1 MIPRAAILPTLA
13 LLAAMLPPVAEA
25 GQAFLIDVADT
36 SAYRLSHAD
45 LAAQAPG
52 LGEIDSSRL
61 RLSLRG
67 EPRRL
72 HVDDGGDGRF
82 GPGDTVSFYGERL
95 HGLQSWFDTYAVNNV
110 YRLEIAADDAAPLPA
125 WPQAPAPAPAT
136 AAALRRTVH
145 LEEETLQIRL
155 SNQWVQPHEEPDL
168 WHWAKL
174 TQVDPEPFRT
184 SFALPELDATGPVR
198 VRMGF
203 RGLSEINI
211 FPLRPDKPADHLVEV
226 RLNGEL
232 VQSASFEKRNEH
244 TVEFELPAGLLTR
257 ADNALQLTVPKRL
270 LPDATDALVDVVM
283 FDYIRL
289 DYPIDGDLDDTP
301 LPIQVARPGSV
312 SLASAGADSL
322 WLYGADGSRHE
333 GRHQDGRWQFA
344 AVAAGDYQPV
354 AGDGYGSPVRVRLAP
369 PVRWQ
374 EVEQGY
380 DYLLIAHPTL
390 LEASRPL
397 ADHHRSRG
405 LRVAEI
411 DVEHLY
417 DEFNH
422 GVVHPRAIRDF
433 IAHAYHAWPAPKPR
447 FVLLVGDASF
457 DIRSDRAEDS
467 RYAKWADMEL
477 LIPGQFGE
485 IPGNAYEDTDKVA
498 ARRNLV
504 PTWQYPSEEG
514 HSAADNYFVAVD
526 GDDWMPDLALGRF
539 TVVEPAEVAAIVA
552 KTLRYANSTD
562 FGAWRQQSLFV
573 TDTNAYFQT
582 ESARMADAL
591 EAEGFQASQVYPKD
605 EETDNEAHIGTLN
618 QAFND
623 GQLLVHFIGHG
634 GRYIWRTGPPDLT
647 RNHDLFTLDHVG
659 NLSNGDRLPMVLS
672 MSCYSAP
679 FDHPNAD
686 SIGERFLREP
696 DKGAIAVFAASWRNS
711 PIPQFS
717 NAAITELMTPG
728 ATIGEALMRAKRTL
742 TNQWNRT
749 LVETYNLLGDPAVVL
764 NRPSLPLR
772 MQAGRGG
779 AGHSLDVLAEEAPVN
794 GRATLQWFGA
804 DGAVLAS
811 LAREMRG
818 SRLRVD
824 VPATARDAHAV
835 TLHLTDYG
843 SRRDGIARMT
853 LVEPAPADAD
863 PAAIA
868 ADDAPATAASPT
880 GAGQ

>member
-1 MIPRAAILPTLA
+1 MAFA
-13 LLAAMLPPVAEA
+13 LLAAASTAAASGNL
-25 GQAFLIDVADT
+25 GFLIDVAET
-36 SAYRLSHAD
+36 SAYRLDHAD
-45 LAAQAPG
+45 LAALAPE

-61 RLSLRG
+61 RLSQRG
-67 EPRRL
+67 EARRL

-82 GPGDTVSFYGERL
+82 GPGDSLSFYGERL
-95 HGLQSWFDTYAVNNV
+95 HGMQSWFDTYAVNNV
-110 YRLEIAADDAAPLPA
+110 YRLDIAPDGA
-125 WPQAPAPAPAT
+125 APAPAWPEVEAPDA

-145 LEEETLQIRL
+145 LEEEALQIRL

-184 SFALPELDATGPVR
+184 VFALPDLAGSGPVR

-203 RGLSEINI
+203 RGLSEINV
-211 FPLRPDKPADHLVEV
+211 FPRLPDKPADHMVEV
-226 RLNGEL
+226 RLNGQL
-232 VQSASFEKRNEH
+232 VQTSSFERRNEH
-244 TVEFELPAGLLTR
+244 TVEFELPAGLLVA
-257 ADNALQLTVPKRL
+257 ADNALELVVPKRT
-270 LPDATDALVDVVM
+270 LPGAQDALVDVVM

-289 DYPIDGDLDDTP
+289 DYPINGELDDTP
-301 LPIQVARPGSV
+301 LPIQVARPGAV
-312 SLASAGADSL
+312 SLASSAEGPL
-322 WLYGADGSRHE
+322 WLYGADGSRHQ
-333 GRHQDGRWQFA
+333 GQRHDDRWRFA
-344 AVAAGDYQPV
+344 AVASGDYQPV
-354 AGDGYGSPVRVRLAP
+354 AAGRYASPVRVRVAP
-369 PVRWQ
+369 PERWQ
-374 EVEQGY
+374 AVDQGY

-397 ADHHRSRG
+397 AEHHRDNG
-405 LRVAEI
+405 MRVAEI

-433 IAHAYHAWPAPKPR
+433 IAHAYHTWPAPKPR

-467 RYAKWADMEL
+467 RYAKWANMEL

-485 IPGNAYEDTDKVA
+485 IAGAPYQDTDKVA
-498 ARRNLV
+498 AKRNLV

-514 HSAADNYFVAVD
+514 HSASDNYFVAVD
-526 GDDWMPDLALGRF
+526 GDDWLPDLALGRL
-539 TVVEPAEVAAIVA
+539 TVVEPEEVSAIVA
-552 KTLRYANSTD
+552 KTLRYANNTD

-573 TDTNAYFQT
+573 TDTNDYFQS
-582 ESARMADAL
+582 ESARMAGEL
-591 EAEGFQASQVYPKD
+591 EADGFEALQVYPSND
-605 EETDNEAHIGTLN
+605 ETDNEAHIGTLN
-618 QAFND
+618 QAFNE

-647 RNHDLFTLDHVG
+647 RNHDLFTLDHVA

-711 PIPQFS
+711 PSPQFS
-717 NAAITELMTPG
+717 DAAISELMTPG

-742 TNQWNRT
+742 PDQWSRT

-764 NRPSLPLR
+764 KRPSLPLR
-772 MQAGRGG
+772 MQAGRGS
-779 AGHSLDVLAEEAPVN
+779 AASSVDVLAGDAPVN
-794 GRATLQWFGA
+794 GRATLQWLDA

-811 LAREMRG
+811 ATREMRG
-818 SRLRVD
+818 TRLRVA
-824 VPATARDAHAV
+824 VPAGASAAHTVTA
-835 TLHLTDYG
+835 HLTDYG
-843 SRRDGIARMT
+843 SRQDGIARMV
-853 LVEPAPADAD
+853 LVDESDAGGAEPGTVAIEGADGAAAGPAG
-863 PAAIA
+863 
-868 ADDAPATAASPT
+868 AT
-880 GAGQ
+880 Q

>member
-1 MIPRAAILPTLA
+1 VKVHAATSLALA
-13 LLAAMLPPVAEA
+13 LLAAGWAASAQA

-52 LGEIDSSRL
+52 LGEIDSGRL

-82 GPGDTVSFYGERL
+82 GPGDSLSFYGERL

-110 YRLEIAADDAAPLPA
+110 YRLEIAADDAAPAPA
-125 WPQAPAPAPAT
+125 WPQADAPAS
-136 AAALRRTVH
+136 AAALRRTMH
-145 LEEETLQIRL
+145 LEQEELQIRL

-184 SFALPELDATGPVR
+184 VFALPDLTGTGPVR
-198 VRMGF
+198 VRMAF
-203 RGLSEINI
+203 RGLSEINV
-211 FPLRPDKPADHLVEV
+211 FPPLPDKPADHLVEI

-232 VQSASFEKRNEH
+232 VRTETFEKRNEH
-244 TVEFELPAGLLTR
+244 TVAFELPAGLLGAGENT
-257 ADNALQLTVPKRL
+257 LELLVPKRS
-270 LPDATDALVDVVM
+270 LPGAADALVDVVM

-289 DYPIDGDLDDTP
+289 DYPIAGQLDDAP
-301 LPIQVARPGSV
+301 LPIQVAQPGTV
-312 SLASAGADSL
+312 SLAGADGSAL
-322 WLYGADGSRHE
+322 RLYGADGSRHQ
-333 GRHQDGRWQFA
+333 GRRQDDRWLFD

-354 AGDGYGSPVRVRLAP
+354 AGDGYGSPVRVRPAP
-369 PVRWQ
+369 PARWQ
-374 EVEQGY
+374 DVDQGY
-380 DYLLIAHPTL
+380 DYLLIAHPSL

-397 ADHHRSRG
+397 AEHHRGNG

-433 IAHAYHAWPAPKPR
+433 IAHAYHNWPAPRPR

-467 RYAKWADMEL
+467 RYAKWANMEL

-485 IPGNAYEDTDKVA
+485 IPGGEYQNTDKVA
-498 ARRNLV
+498 AKRNLV

-526 GDDWMPDLALGRF
+526 GDDWLPDLALGRF
-539 TVVEPAEVAAIVA
+539 TVVEPEEVAGIVA
-552 KTLRYANSTD
+552 KTIRYANSTD

-573 TDTNAYFQT
+573 TDTNMYFQN
-582 ESARMADAL
+582 ESARMAGGL
-591 EAEGFQASQVYPKD
+591 EAEGFQALQVYPSN

-618 QAFND
+618 QAFNE

-717 NAAITELMTPG
+717 DAAISELMTPG
-728 ATIGEALMRAKRTL
+728 ATIGEALMRAKQTL

-779 AGHSLDVLAEEAPVN
+779 AGSSLEVLADEAPVN
-794 GRATLQWFGA
+794 GQATVQWLGA
-804 DGAVLAS
+804 DGAVLARTT
-811 LAREMRG
+811 REMRG

-824 VPATARDAHAV
+824 VPADARDAHLV
-835 TLHLTDYG
+835 TLHLADYG
-843 SRRDGIARMT
+843 SRRDGIARLT
-853 LVEPAPADAD
+853 LVEPAAADAD

-868 ADDAPATAASPT
+868 GDGAPAA
-880 GAGQ
+880 GAGPAGTGQ